1 LIDILR
7 NNPHSLSFAEQDLP
21 LTLPSYPTLL
31 PYPLPHHIFNTLL
44 QSSTSSHPFNIESN
58 TFHHPK
64 MKYLLKT
71 ILALSAIAGS
81 LAAPP
86 LDCTVVTPKK
96 GDVWEMGKAQTVSWN
111 CKTDG
116 ALEKQPANFLIHIEL
131 GTGKPDAFTYED
143 TIDAIAK
150 AKEVKFTWVLQD
162 KYKPGEF
169 LVRLRSKLKGDPDP
183 ANADEANKLK
193 WAYSDSFKIVAAG
206 GGGGGGNG
214 GNAGGNDNNNNN
226 STTPNSG
233 YGGGGSGGSGGNGG
247 NGGGS
252 SGGSSGG
259 SGNSTSGGSSNNST
273 GATSSGN
280 PVAGA
285 MSANIAMLL
294 TTIMAVF
301 VAGVFC

>member
-1 LIDILR
+1 
-7 NNPHSLSFAEQDLP
+7 
-21 LTLPSYPTLL
+21 
-31 PYPLPHHIFNTLL
+31 
-44 QSSTSSHPFNIESN
+44 
-58 TFHHPK
+58 

-116 ALEKQPANFLIHIEL
+116 PLEKQPANILIHIEL

-143 TIDAIAK
+143 TIDATAK

-193 WAYSDSFKIVAAG
+193 WAYSDSFKIVAA
-206 GGGGGGNG
+206 GGGNG